1 MYSESPIKYVWRF
14 VPGMLSQMNKKSH
27 LIICMK
33 YLLHQ
38 IKSIVPF
45 LAKRTKLSVQ
55 LDTHGQ
61 EKLQRKIYES
71 IYTLAEVMLYV
82 HYIIYFSRVKRKTT
96 FLNLF

>member
-1 MYSESPIKYVWRF
+1 MYSGSPIKYVWRF
-14 VPGMLSQMNKKSH
+14 VPGMLPQMNKKSY

-45 LAKRTKLSVQ
+45 LAERTKLSVQ
-55 LDTHGQ
+55 PDGQ
-61 EKLQRKIYES
+61 EKLHRKVYES
-71 IYTLAEVMLYV
+71 IYTLAEIMLYV
-82 HYIIYFSRVKRKTT
+82 HYIIYFSRVKRKAT